1 MNFSSMLPAGMS
13 PEVMALLLS
22 GASALLIVLAVWQTL
37 LVRDPQ
43 GARIKSLAD
52 RRAALKA
59 GLTAAPQRRRRKVRG
74 VGFMREVVSRFSLVR
89 SRQANKIQL
98 RLARGGFR
106 SKDAPII
113 FLFCKVLSPIVFAA
127 IAATLIYVL
136 QVVELKPMMRL
147 VALVGSMI
155 LGFYAPDIFIKNMAD
170 KRQKALRKGL
180 PDALD
185 LLVICAEAGLGL
197 DAAFSRV
204 AREMGRSSPEVAD
217 ELSLTSIELSFL
229 PERRQALENLNARTN
244 MSEFRGVVNTLMQTE
259 KYGTPLAQSLRV
271 LAAEYRADRL
281 MRAEAKA
288 ARLPAILTV
297 PMMIFILPC
306 LFIVLMGPA
315 VLRMIDALSRM
326 M

>member
-1 MNFSSMLPAGMS
+1 MNFSNMIPEGMS
-13 PEVMALLLS
+13 PEVLALIFS
-22 GASALLIVLAVWQTL
+22 GVTALLIVLAVWQTL

-59 GLTAAPQRRRRKVRG
+59 GLTAPPQRRQRKVRG
-74 VGFMREVVSRFSLVR
+74 MGFMREVVTRFSLVR
-89 SRQANKIQL
+89 SRQADKVQL

-113 FLFCKVLSPIVFAA
+113 FLFCKVLMPFIFAA
-127 IAATLIYVL
+127 AAAALIYVL

-147 VALVGSMI
+147 VTLVGAVI
-155 LGFYAPDIFIKNMAD
+155 LGFYVPDVFIKNMAD

-185 LLVICAEAGLGL
+185 LLVICAEAGLGM

-204 AREMGRSSPEVAD
+204 AREMVRSSPEIAD

-229 PERRQALENLNARTN
+229 PERRQALENLNNRTN
-244 MSEFRGVVNTLMQTE
+244 MAEFRGVVNTLLQTE

-271 LAAEYRADRL
+271 LAGEYRADRL

-315 VLRMIDALSRM
+315 ILRMIDALGRM

>member
-1 MNFSSMLPAGMS
+1 MNFASMVPEGMS
-13 PEVMALLLS
+13 PELMALLLS

-59 GLTAAPQRRRRKVRG
+59 GLTAPPQRRQRKVRG

-89 SRQANKIQL
+89 SRQADRVQL

-113 FLFCKVLSPIVFAA
+113 FLFSKVLMPIVFAA
-127 IAATLIYVL
+127 AAATLIYVL
-136 QVVELKPMMRL
+136 HVVELKPMMRL
-147 VALVGSMI
+147 VALVGAVI
-155 LGFYAPDIFIKNMAD
+155 LGFYAPDIFLKNMAD

-229 PERRQALENLNARTN
+229 PERRQALENLNKRTN
-244 MSEFRGVVNTLMQTE
+244 MAEFRGVVNTLLQTE

-271 LAAEYRADRL
+271 LAGEYRADRL

>member
-1 MNFSSMLPAGMS
+1 MNFSNMIPEGMS
-13 PEVMALLLS
+13 PEVLALIFS
-22 GASALLIVLAVWQTL
+22 GVTALLIVLAVWQTL

-59 GLTAAPQRRRRKVRG
+59 GLTAPPQRRQRKVRG
-74 VGFMREVVSRFSLVR
+74 MGFMREVVTRFSLVR
-89 SRQANKIQL
+89 SRQADKVQL

-113 FLFCKVLSPIVFAA
+113 FLFCKVLMPFIFAA
-127 IAATLIYVL
+127 AAAALIYVL

-147 VALVGSMI
+147 VALVGAVI
-155 LGFYAPDIFIKNMAD
+155 LGFYVPDIFIKNMAD

-185 LLVICAEAGLGL
+185 LLVICAEAGLGM

-204 AREMGRSSPEVAD
+204 AREMVRSSPEIAD

-229 PERRQALENLNARTN
+229 PERRQALENLNNRTN
-244 MSEFRGVVNTLMQTE
+244 MAEFRGVVNTLLQTE

-271 LAAEYRADRL
+271 LAGEYRADRL

-315 VLRMIDALSRM
+315 ILRMIDALGRM

>member
-1 MNFSSMLPAGMS
+1 MNFASFLPDGVS
-13 PEVMALLLS
+13 PELMALILTGLS
-22 GASALLIVLAVWQTL
+22 AGLIVFAVWQTL

-43 GARIKSLAD
+43 AARLKSLAE

-59 GLTAAPQRRRRKVRG
+59 GLTAPPQRRQRKVRG
-74 VGFMREVVSRFSLVR
+74 LGFMREVVTRFSLVR
-89 SRQANKIQL
+89 SRQAGRIRS
-98 RLARGGFR
+98 RLARAGFR

-113 FLFCKVLSPIVFAA
+113 FLFCKVLMPISFAA
-127 IAATLIYVL
+127 VAATLIYVV

-147 VALVGSMI
+147 VALVGSVI
-155 LGFYAPDIFIKNMAD
+155 FGFYAPDLFVRNMTD

-180 PDALD
+180 PDSLD

-197 DAAFSRV
+197 DAAFTRV
-204 AREMGRSSPEVAD
+204 AREMARSSPEVAD

-229 PERRQALENLNARTN
+229 PERRQALENLNDRTN
-244 MSEFRGVVNTLMQTE
+244 MREFRGVVNTLLQTE

-271 LAAEYRADRL
+271 LAGEFRADRL
-281 MRAEAKA
+281 MRAEEKA

-315 VLRMIDALSRM
+315 ILRMIDALSRM
-326 M
+326 L